1 MCIFYGLPD
10 RVPEIKES
18 STEFGEFQND
28 GLHLVKDIKS
38 LIEHDRNPRAE
49 VIVSERN
56 QNGHPVKFFLCAHN
70 VLLSCSPESIAYCY
84 VKERDAYR
92 VILTSKA
99 GWHRYAYFPEWSY
112 LVKNALEIVDLAE
125 NKKEQHSSQ
134 TSENHTMTVPNNNI
148 NGSDSVKVSPN
159 ALPDVIRAF
168 RMSGMDC
175 TVSKD
180 DGNLVVYYAQKLP
193 PSVSTNNPIEPAN
206 DAKHDLPT
214 SKTLFIPMIIRL
226 DGTIFDVG
234 VSLVHETAEQELEKA
249 WGKVPDI
256 YKTTYRKVIREVTV
270 EV

>member
-38 LIEHDRNPRAE
+38 LVEHDRNPRAE

-70 VLLSCSPESIAYCY
+70 VLLRCSPESIAYCY

-134 TSENHTMTVPNNNI
+134 TSENHTMTVPNNNT

-180 DGNLVVYYAQKLP
+180 DGNLVVYYAQNP
-193 PSVSTNNPIEPAN
+193 PPWLSTNNPIEPAN
-206 DAKHDLPT
+206 DAKHDLT
-214 SKTLFIPMIIRL
+214 AFKTLFIPMIIRL

-234 VSLVHETAEQELEKA
+234 VSLVHETAEQVLEKA